1 MHQWNHHPRPACA
14 SAVCPTHLSPLSAVV
29 LASLLA
35 TSPAWAAQATTTT
48 SLVSIPSTPSV
59 GKSFTLQASVSPS
72 SVAGPVTFREG
83 TTVLGKVN
91 LGSGRANFTVNAYST
106 VGQHTY
112 TATYNDAGS
121 TTSSYGKKSVSSPL
135 VVYIKNTTTTSLSTT
150 SSGTRPGDAITLTAK
165 VSGGTPT
172 GSVTFLDSGNEL
184 KTVPVTNGVA
194 QLAVSFPKAGS
205 HSFAAV
211 YMGDTT
217 TQTSFSSSIAVTQ
230 SGTNRD
236 YFVSSAAGS
245 DSNPGTETAPWATL
259 APVNST
265 AFATGD
271 VVKFAA
277 GGSWTGTIQAKP
289 GVSYDMYGTASA
301 KPIIRG
307 SVNLATKALSWSV
320 YSGNI
325 YVADV
330 SSVLVNETDP
340 SGQAVTPAVGQLF
353 FNGQRLQRA
362 RFPNVGAG
370 VFNLGANRYA
380 RQGAQSVM
388 IDQNTKETLTD
399 SRGQTIPGIN
409 LDGRTVVP
417 LLEVGANTFPADLQL
432 TSNDL
437 IGAEAYVRSADWYLS
452 HYDVTDYGPQLDQNG
467 QYRPGTDANGK
478 PTAQGE
484 FLSITR
490 RSSLVSGDIPWAFGV
505 WPRAGFWLE
514 NKLWMLDQPG
524 EWVFDGQTKKL
535 YVWMPDGSSPQDQS
549 LQASVWAHGV
559 VATTGGAVQLKNLQ
573 FVEPRGDAV
582 YINHA
587 TTINAAGLNVARAG
601 GRGIVVYNST
611 GGTAT
616 AHGALDGI
624 AVTDTVERSIELAGD
639 STRYLDLKNSSVL
652 NAGKDYFAWSAVALG
667 EGSNATNNTI
677 SNSSYIGIVGAK
689 DNTISGN
696 TVINSCLQFDDC
708 GGIYTIGRAYAYPG
722 STPNTVG
729 VYKVGSTITGNF
741 VIGVPY
747 ASARDRSDGLP
758 DNPNGSATK
767 GIYLD
772 DYTTDVKVDGNFV
785 TGEDYGVMLHFARN
799 ITVSN
804 NTMGGNTVSQLW
816 LQEAGGLP
824 DSCLSDPACDAYNYM
839 VNNVISGNLMANR
852 VLAPQANAANGRLGS
867 PNALI
872 TLNSATGNTADFGTF
887 SSNRYAAF
895 GDMTAQPAVFA
906 YDLPLNQAGYVT
918 SKNFNQWKASGRDTD
933 SASAV
938 YATAAGVQQPAAN
951 AASLL
956 TNGDFESGMWGWSS
970 WASFTGTT
978 TAGCATAGTC
988 VNAYGDP
995 SAGQQLSNGQYNFIV
1010 NSNQTLSIV
1019 NGQRYLLSFDAKSD
1033 NAGESAWAT
1042 VLRNECPDPD
1052 HGLCW
1057 DTATNTQSLTLSNN
1071 WQRYVRV
1078 LTATKDMPNVARVN
1092 FQFHAAGSVWL
1103 DNVKL
1108 VPLTYATGP
1117 SEPVLFYNS
1126 SASAI
1131 SVNCP
1136 VTDTTMCNSYVDAK
1150 TGSAVSFPLSI
1161 AARSARVLATTVSK
1175 WADPDFD
1182 GVPGTNPSTDLD
1194 QCTATPDGQTVNEK
1208 GCALAP

>member
-1 MHQWNHHPRPACA
+1 M
-14 SAVCPTHLSPLSAVV
+14 LSMS
-29 LASLLA
+29 S
-35 TSPAWAAQATTTT
+35 AWAYTTTT
-48 SLVSIPSTPSV
+48 LATPPAVTPV
-59 GKSFTLQASVSPS
+59 GQTLTLQATVKNSLPW
-72 SVAGPVTFREG
+72 ALNGPVTFRDNG
-83 TTVLGKVN
+83 VVLGASNVA
-91 LGSGRANFTVNAYST
+91 SGQASYTVPAYST
-106 VGQHTY
+106 NGLHTY
-112 TATYNDAGS
+112 TATYNDAKSPLNAPQSTSTPVS
-121 TTSSYGKKSVSSPL
+121 TTVKFS
-135 VVYIKNTTTTSLSTT
+135 TTTTLSTT
-150 SSGTRPGDAITLTAK
+150 SSGARVGDAITLTATVK
-165 VSGGTPT
+165 GGTPT
-172 GSVTFLDSGNEL
+172 GSVVFTDGTTTLQ
-184 KTVPVTNGVA
+184 TVPVSKGVA
-194 QLAVSFPKAGS
+194 QFVVSYTTAGTHKFVAAYNGDAATITSTSSAVSVA
-205 HSFAAV
+205 
-211 YMGDTT
+211 
-217 TQTSFSSSIAVTQ
+217 Q

-236 YFVSSAAGS
+236 YFVSSATGS

-259 APVNST
+259 GPVNST

-271 VVKFAA
+271 AVKFAA
-277 GGSWTGTIQAKP
+277 GSSWTGTIQAKP
-289 GVSYDMYGTASA
+289 GVSYDMYGSASA

-307 SVNLATKALSWSV
+307 SVDLATKSLSWSV
-320 YSGNI
+320 YGGNI

-330 SSVLVNETDP
+330 SNVVVNETDP
-340 SGQAVTPAVGQLF
+340 SGQAVTPAIGQLF

-362 RFPNVGAG
+362 RFPNVGEG
-370 VFNLGANRYA
+370 MFYLGANRYA

-388 IDQNTKETLTD
+388 IDQNTKEALTD
-399 SRGQTIPGIN
+399 SSGQYIQGIN
-409 LDGRTVVP
+409 LNGRTIVP
-417 LLEVGANTFPADLQL
+417 LLEVGANTLPAGLQL
-432 TSNDL
+432 TPNDL
-437 IGAEAYVRSADWYLS
+437 SGAEAYVRSADWYLS
-452 HYDVTDYGPQLDQNG
+452 HYDVTGYGTQLDQNG
-467 QYRPGTDANGK
+467 QYRPGTDADGK
-478 PTAQGE
+478 PTIAQGE
-484 FLSITR
+484 YLSIAR
-490 RSSLVSGDIPWAFGV
+490 RPTLVSGEYPADFGV

-535 YVWMPDGSSPQDQS
+535 YVWMPDSSSPQGQS
-549 LQASVWAHGV
+549 LLASVWAHGV
-559 VATTGGAVQLKNLQ
+559 VATAGGAVQLKNIQ
-573 FVEPRGDAV
+573 FVEPRGDAI

-587 TTINAAGLNVARAG
+587 TSVNASGLNVTRSG
-601 GRGIVVYNST
+601 GRGVVVFNST

-616 AHGALDGI
+616 AHGALDGL
-624 AVTDTVERSIELAGD
+624 AVSDTVERSIEFGGD

-667 EGSNATNNTI
+667 EGSNATNNTVG
-677 SNSSYIGIVGAK
+677 NSSYIGILGAK
-689 DNTISGN
+689 DNVISGN
-696 TVINSCLQFDDC
+696 TVTNSCLQFDDC
-708 GGIYTIGRAYAYPG
+708 GGIYTIGRAYPYPG

-729 VYKVGSTITGNF
+729 VYKVGSTISGNF
-741 VIGVPY
+741 VVGVPY

-758 DNPNGSATK
+758 NNPNGSATK

-839 VNNVISGNLMANR
+839 KGNAISGNLMANR
-852 VLAPQANAANGRLGS
+852 VLAPQANTASGRLGS

-872 TLNSATGNTADFGTF
+872 TLNSATGDTADFGTF

-895 GDMTAQPAVFA
+895 GDMTVQPAVFA

-918 SKNFNQWKASGRDTD
+918 SKNFTQWKASNRDND

-951 AASLL
+951 AASML

-970 WASFTGTT
+970 WASFTNTT
-978 TAGCATAGTC
+978 TAGCATTGTC
-988 VNAYGDP
+988 VNASGDP
-995 SAGQQLSNGQYNFIV
+995 SANQQMSNGLYNFIV

-1042 VLRNECPDPD
+1042 VLRNECPDPAR
-1052 HGLCW
+1052 GQCW
-1057 DTATNTQSLTLSNN
+1057 DTATNTQGLTLSNG
-1071 WQRYVRV
+1071 WQHYVRV

-1092 FQFHAAGSVWL
+1092 FQFNAAGLVWL

-1117 SEPVLFYNS
+1117 SEPALFYNS

-1136 VTDTTMCNSYVDAK
+1136 VTDATLCSSYVDAK
-1150 TGSAVSFPLSI
+1150 TGAAVSFPLTI
-1161 AARSARVLATTVSK
+1161 AARSARILATTASK

-1194 QCTATPDGQTVNEK
+1194 QCSATPAGQTVNEK